1 MKSLPDMQ
9 QLMIHLQK
17 VPLNRVQQGLN
28 LVLVIVLAWLLAK
41 VSWQLIPQPAP
52 SSLVVNVAAPSGA
65 EKSGAINLTALTGF
79 ALFGKAAAVA
89 EQTPA
94 PVVTEAPKTQLNVK
108 LTGLVAVAD
117 DPNQGSAII
126 ESRGTEATYAINDKI
141 DGTNAVLKQVLHD
154 RVLLLQAGRFET
166 LMLDGIE
173 YTRVAQANAGLGRA
187 DEPMAEQDSIEPENL
202 DMAPASEPEPMEIQ
216 PLQVSEPLEISR
228 DELIAEPMRFF
239 DYIRVMPYRDKGQLM
254 GYRLSPGKDPSL
266 FSQLGLQPNDLA
278 IEINGIALN
287 DMQQAMSA
295 INELR
300 DAKEAA
306 IKIERDGEIRDILV
320 SLSK

>member
-1 MKSLPDMQ
+1 MKPLLDTQ
-9 QLMIHLQK
+9 QLMRHLQK

-28 LVLVIVLAWLLAK
+28 LVLVITVAWLLAQL
-41 VSWQLIPQPAP
+41 SWQLIPAPA
-52 SSLVVNVAAPSGA
+52 AG
-65 EKSGAINLTALTGF
+65 NLTPGNSAQLQPTEPRSGVSLAALTGF
-79 ALFGKAAAVA
+79 ALFGKASVVAAT
-89 EQTPA
+89 EPA

-108 LTGLVAVAD
+108 LTGLVAVAA

-126 ESRGTEATYAINDKI
+126 ESRGSEATYAVNDTI
-141 DGTNAVLKQVLHD
+141 EGTSAVLKQVLSD
-154 RVLLLQAGRFET
+154 RVLLQQAGRFET

-187 DEPMAEQDSIEPENL
+187 DEPATEQDSI
-202 DMAPASEPEPMEIQ
+202 DMAPVPEPEPMEMR
-216 PLQVSEPLEISR
+216 PLQVSEELDISR
-228 DELIAEPMRFF
+228 DEIVAEPMRFF
-239 DYIRVMPYRDKGQLM
+239 DYIRVTPFRDNGQLM
-254 GYRLSPGKDPSL
+254 GYRLMPGKDPSL

-278 IEINGIALN
+278 VEINGIALN

-320 SLSK
+320 NLSQ

>member
-1 MKSLPDMQ
+1 MKPLPDLQ
-9 QLMIHLQK
+9 HWLKQLEK
-17 VPLNRVQQGLN
+17 VPLNRLQQVLN
-28 LVLVIVLAWLLAK
+28 LLLVLLLAWLLARL
-41 VSWQLIPQPAP
+41 SWQLLPAP
-52 SSLVVNVAAPSGA
+52 GNNAQVPVRATAAASNTTAPISLPV
-65 EKSGAINLTALTGF
+65 LTGF
-79 ALFGKAAAVA
+79 ALFGKASSEPVK
-89 EQTPA
+89 TPQ

-108 LTGLVAVAD
+108 LTGVVALAAD
-117 DPNQGSAII
+117 PARGSAII
-126 ESRGTEATYAINDKI
+126 ESRGSEATYAVDDTI
-141 DGTNAVLKQVLHD
+141 DGTNAVLKQVLTD

-173 YTRVAQANAGLGRA
+173 YTKIAQANAGLGRS
-187 DEPMAEQDSIEPENL
+187 DEPVTDDTSLE
-202 DMAPASEPEPMEIQ
+202 MAPVPEPMEMQ
-216 PLQVSEPLEISR
+216 PLQVNEQLDISR

-239 DYIRVMPYRDKGQLM
+239 DYIRVSPHRPQGQLV
-254 GYRLSPGKDPSL
+254 GYRLMPGKDASL

-287 DMQQAMSA
+287 DMQQAMSV

-320 SLSK
+320 SLSQ